1 MQSQAHHPD
10 PTNYRIFRISRGRHI
25 GPRRHPGVRNGIPLR
40 TPPIRLDGQARSRVL
55 LGSRHRG
62 DSVWTQPER
71 WPMHVYVCVA
81 NDDAAQN
88 SDELTRDQVTNA
100 AWGLL
105 HESPERAAA
114 DEY

>member
-1 MQSQAHHPD
+1 
-10 PTNYRIFRISRGRHI
+10 
-25 GPRRHPGVRNGIPLR
+25 
-40 TPPIRLDGQARSRVL
+40 
-55 LGSRHRG
+55 
-62 DSVWTQPER
+62 
-71 WPMHVYVCVA
+71 MHVYVCVA

-100 AWGLL
+100 AGGLL